1 MSRVLLDT
9 DIFSEVLKQRDPNV
23 TARAIAYR
31 KSEGR
36 FTISVVTAME
46 IAAGLHRVQAQ
57 KQYER
62 FLAMLAGCEVLGL
75 GQSEALLAGRIDGD
89 LHLRGTVVDLNDET
103 IAATALEANLPL
115 VTGNTTHYEAVQSAG
130 YALTLEN
137 WRL

>member
-9 DIFSEVLKQRDPNV
+9 DIFSEVLKQRDANV
-23 TARAIAYR
+23 TARAVAYR
-31 KSEGR
+31 KAEGR

-46 IAAGLHRVQAQ
+46 IAAGLHRIQAE

-75 GQSEALLAGRIDGD
+75 GQSEALLAARIDGD
-89 LHLRGTVVDLNDET
+89 LHLRGTAVDLNDEM
-103 IAATALEANLPL
+103 IAATALEARLPV
-115 VTGNTTHYEAVQSAG
+115 VTGNTAHNETIRSAG
-130 YALTLEN
+130 YELTLEN